1 MADKRAYAQ
10 FDVGYLDNPKLAE
23 LLDAGHLAAILMHAA
38 SVMYCSQHLTDGRI
52 TERTMQRKIGG
63 AAEDCERLVDAGL
76 WHRVDHDCEFCPKIQ
91 DGTYVHDYL
100 EHNRSSEGVKRA
112 SEKGRK
118 AAIVRHHGQDDAPSS
133 APGNAPGMQL
143 ALVEDATGNAHSNA
157 QSMPRKRERKK
168 EITTTS
174 SPLSAPTEFDH
185 FWRSYPRKVNK
196 GNAKKAFEKA
206 MKQTDLQTIM
216 SGLETLR
223 IQVAGKGQEYIPHAS
238 SWLNGERWTD
248 EVAQPVAVGQR
259 TGPWDPGYHRG

>member
-63 AAEDCERLVDAGL
+63 TAEDCERLVEAGL

-133 APGNAPGMQL
+133 ASGNASGMQL
-143 ALVEDATGNAHSNA
+143 ALVEDATGNAQRNA
-157 QSMPRKRERKK
+157 QSMPRKKERKK
-168 EITTTS
+168 ERVNTS
-174 SPLSAPTEFDH
+174 SPLPASTEFDS
-185 FWRSYPRKVNK
+185 FWRDYPRKIGK
-196 GNAKKAFEKA
+196 EAARKAFAKA
-206 MKQTDLQTIM
+206 LKLTDFATIM
-216 SGLETLR
+216 EGVVSLR
-223 IQVAGKGQEYIPHAS
+223 MEVAGKDQKFTPHAAT
-238 SWLNGERWTD
+238 WLNAGRWDDETD
-248 EVAQPVAVGQR
+248 TPQQAIVPA
-259 TGPWDPGYHRG
+259 GYAWANR